1 MNKYRNQKV
10 IVDGIKFD
18 SIAESKR
25 YKELKLLERQGIIK
39 NLKLQPI
46 FVLQP
51 SFKKNNKTIRAI
63 TYKADFSYT
72 VFYLEN
78 EKVRDKIIVEDVK
91 GYATKEF
98 KLKEKMFN
106 YIYKEMELRIIKW

>member
-1 MNKYRNQKV
+1 MNKYRNKKT

-18 SIAESKR
+18 SIAESRR

-39 NLKLQPI
+39 NLKLQPS

-51 SFKKNNKTIRAI
+51 SFKKNNKTTRAI
-63 TYKADFSYT
+63 TYKADFSYLKT
-72 VFYLEN
+72 
-78 EKVRDKIIVEDVK
+78 EKASDKIIVEDVK

-98 KLKEKMFN
+98 KIKEKMFN

>member
-1 MNKYRNQKV
+1 MNKYRNKKV

-39 NLKLQPI
+39 DLKLQPS

-51 SFKKNNKTIRAI
+51 SFKKNNKTTRAI
-63 TYKADFSYT
+63 IYKADFSY
-72 VFYLEN
+72 LED
-78 EKVRDKIIVEDVK
+78 DKLVVEDVK

-106 YIYKEMELRIIKW
+106 YIYKELELKIIKS